1 MSHAIFLKNEKTTK
15 WAFFGIKNVKN
26 GKIHFLFNPRRNT
39 ILFDMSHALF
49 SKNEKTT
56 KWAFFRIKNVKN
68 GKNHFLFN
76 SQENNLSFDMSHAI
90 FLKNEKT
97 TKLAFFCIKKIKN
110 DKNHFFE
117 KNAKK
122 IFSPVMRRFQ
132 NAKDIQNPLKTSLFT
147 KENPPFWTP
156 QK

>member
-1 MSHAIFLKNEKTTK
+1 MSHAIFL
-15 WAFFGIKNVKN
+15 
-26 GKIHFLFNPRRNT
+26 
-39 ILFDMSHALF
+39 
-49 SKNEKTT
+49 KNEKTT

-97 TKLAFFCIKKIKN
+97 TKLAFFCIKKVK
-110 DKNHFFE
+110 K
-117 KNAKK
+117 KMQKK

-132 NAKDIQNPLKTSLFT
+132 NAKDIEIRLKTVVFS
-147 KENPPFWTP
+147 KEIPILVS
-156 QK
+156 QKTI